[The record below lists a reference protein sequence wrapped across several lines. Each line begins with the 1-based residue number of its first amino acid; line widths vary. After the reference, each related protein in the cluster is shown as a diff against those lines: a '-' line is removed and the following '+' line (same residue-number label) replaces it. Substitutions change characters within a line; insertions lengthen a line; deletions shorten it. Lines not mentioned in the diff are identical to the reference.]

1 MPQINPLSP
10 ANSRPLHL
18 TDERSILFYCSNSLI
33 SRLEHSSIDGYVRI
47 IQHPHERHHDD
58 DRSVTSHTSAVSLA
72 ELENEEGITPILI
85 EGKFSIG
92 DVVCEAAGV
101 NMRQPISSHMWKL
114 TLGLL
119 KVAPKPIEIKVA
131 RERGLDDN
139 IMEEV
144 EEDALERENVTTAE
158 RDGHE
163 EEEKK
168 AEMEHEKGDVRRL
181 SSENDAICNFIP
193 PHDYYSSLQQMDGVS
208 SRSDS
213 INSKQVQDPNESI
226 EIQINE
232 EDKDDSSPF
241 ELPACCDGSYYQLEI
256 TCPANF
262 QPDSISNAI
271 QDLNT
276 SIMSATLHHLPGS
289 APSSPFATSAQRT
302 YRSEEESKEQSTNTT
317 TSSPKHIIVRNPWIE
332 PNRFGPERTI
342 IFHTESLGIKLHRS
356 PTEGI
361 VHILHVAPYFQPK
374 KRKPLF
380 LSNGSDASQPIADHG
395 GDDCDEDVKPP
406 REGPD
411 NGFLEPGDTIME
423 VGGVNIRRKI
433 IGPNEWAD
441 MVHFIKYVGRPLDMV
456 VAKDKLFTRERA
468 GVVMEE
474 LAWKVLGMFS
484 NGKEESREK
493 LPEEKEETV
502 EEVAAA
508 AEEDDSGVEI
518 DVAEDVDE
526 EKGALMD
533 LVATKQEC
541 AEVQSVEEIQRG
553 NDIEDKTQQVTASK
567 TNQDQ
572 SPNKCVNDS
581 NAVKDEDTEEHSN
594 EKQEYSIQTDAV
606 LSTFREE
613 HPVHET
619 NSAQTDSL
627 PEQGPIESD
636 ENDRH
641 SASKGM
647 AEEDVDHESDV
658 LSIEPQKD
666 PNVPMEDNDS
676 SRQSNVEVSSDSDHA
691 TNNLHSVKQGSDVED
706 LREEGESLAGEVG
719 DFNKNVSIDSVA
731 AKIEDI
737 KEKTSKSS
745 AGSEENSAE
754 TGTPESPLL
763 SVNER
768 SGKQDPSP
776 IPPRKPI
783 DPTPRK
789 SPTSFYPRT
798 SPSVSAK
805 CPTKG
810 GLRVTIP
817 PPEDGE
823 RRSVAQL
830 RDLFSPMANPV
841 ATPSTSDLSPA
852 RRKPIRNLWSPIV
865 VPKELVDS
873 KSPVSSTIGDI
884 SSETT
889 SSPPVVHMS
898 ANEKRLSN
906 TNDSIGEES
915 SSSAED
921 TQPVTENRVNQV
933 ETSHKNVHELVD
945 THEAT
950 DTPVEETSEATTEYI
965 NNTSETPSGDDHFDC
980 IFTVQDETD
989 NMNLEQAINQLT
1001 LQGTPLPSP
1010 EKPFDET
1017 EASSFHE
1024 AVINDLANE
1033 FGSSKSPMQF
1043 SESRDDK
1050 EHRKH
1055 RDANVVPSPNESSSV
1070 SSRDHQQSV
1079 SLHRNP
1085 VSIRAKPEKRNHL
1098 LSRWHEESPKPS
1110 PNRSKKIAPL
1120 VSKSFSPSQTPS
1132 SKFSTKNSTY
1142 SSLNC
1147 DPNPFNQNP
1156 FCFDGQDSPFFGNI
1170 KFASPKERAATS
1182 ALFSQAFIVHR
1193 KDTEAMVPPAPQDKS
1208 SDFVRWTVTDSPL
1221 FVTKKS
1227 VPNQSNGNNSSS
1239 SSNVIESPSERVQP
1253 EGSLFPKIT
1262 VNDPAFF
1269 TMDGL
1274 GLKEGISMESDA
1286 SILDDPSPGLNET
1299 IVYADE
1305 TDAQADCC
1313 AIDSICGDNSVF
1325 EGLVQ
1330 QCGSISDQKQLKVK
1344 ANKVPSPRRENILKR
1359 LRAKRTKNKFK
1370 VDYGNLDE
1378 NEEEKKMMAGIR
1390 NARVQLAYQNIYGQ
1404 SVEAA
1409 SQYCVLDDE
1418 MEF

>member
-1 MPQINPLSP
+1 
-10 ANSRPLHL
+10 
-18 TDERSILFYCSNSLI
+18 
-33 SRLEHSSIDGYVRI
+33 
-47 IQHPHERHHDD
+47 
-58 DRSVTSHTSAVSLA
+58 
-72 ELENEEGITPILI
+72 
-85 EGKFSIG
+85 
-92 DVVCEAAGV
+92 
-101 NMRQPISSHMWKL
+101 MRQPISSHMWKL

-139 IMEEV
+139 IMEDV
-144 EEDALERENVTTAE
+144 EEEALEKEHVTTAE
-158 RDGHE
+158 KDGHE

-168 AEMEHEKGDVRRL
+168 AEMENEKLEVRRP

-193 PHDYYSSLQQMDGVS
+193 PGDYYSSLQKMDGVS

-213 INSKQVQDPNESI
+213 VNSKQMQDPNESI
-226 EIQINE
+226 EIQINDE

-241 ELPACCDGSYYQLEI
+241 DLPACCDGSYYQLEI

-289 APSSPFATSAQRT
+289 APSSPVATAAQR
-302 YRSEEESKEQSTNTT
+302 SSCPEEESKEQGTNTT
-317 TSSPKHIIVRNPWIE
+317 TPRPKHIIVRNPWIE

-361 VHILHVAPYFQPK
+361 VHILHVTPYFQPK

-380 LSNGSDASQPIADHG
+380 LSNGNDASQPIVDHC
-395 GDDCDEDVKPP
+395 GDDGDEDEKPP

-441 MVHFIKYVGRPLDMV
+441 MVHFIKFVGRPLDMV

-474 LAWKVLGMFS
+474 LAGKVLGMFS

-493 LPEEKEETV
+493 ATEEKEETV

-508 AEEDDSGVEI
+508 VEKGDLELEI
-518 DVAEDVDE
+518 DVAEDVNE

-533 LVATKQEC
+533 VDASKQESG
-541 AEVQSVEEIQRG
+541 EVQSVEEVQQR
-553 NDIEDKTQQVTASK
+553 NDIENKTPQETASD
-567 TNQDQ
+567 TDQEQ
-572 SPNKCVNDS
+572 SPNICVTDS
-581 NAVKDEDTEEHSN
+581 NVVKEEDTEEHSN
-594 EKQEYSIQTDAV
+594 EKPEYSIQNDAV

-613 HPVHET
+613 HPLHET
-619 NSAQTDSL
+619 NAAQTDSL

-641 SASKGM
+641 SASEDVAK
-647 AEEDVDHESDV
+647 EDVDHASDV

-666 PNVPMEDNDS
+666 PNVPMEDNNS
-676 SRQSNVEVSSDSDHA
+676 SRLSNVEVSSDSDHA
-691 TNNLHSVKQGSDVED
+691 TNILRSVKQGSDEEV
-706 LREEGESLAGEVG
+706 LNEEGKSLAGEVG
-719 DFNKNVSIDSVA
+719 DSTENVSVDSVA
-731 AKIEDI
+731 AKIEDGN
-737 KEKTSKSS
+737 EDTSNSS
-745 AGSEENSAE
+745 AGSEDKAAE
-754 TGTPESPLL
+754 TVTPESPIL
-763 SVNER
+763 SANER

-776 IPPRKPI
+776 IPPRKPF
-783 DPTPRK
+783 DPTRRK
-789 SPTSFYPRT
+789 SPTPFYPRT
-798 SPSVSAK
+798 SPSTSAK

-830 RDLFSPMANPV
+830 RDLFSPMTNPV
-841 ATPSTSDLSPA
+841 ATAPKADSSPA

-865 VPKELVDS
+865 VPKEQVDS
-873 KSPVSSTIGDI
+873 KSPVSSTKGDV
-884 SSETT
+884 SSETN
-889 SSPPVVHMS
+889 SSPPVVQKS
-898 ANEKRLSN
+898 EEEKSLSN
-906 TNDSIGEES
+906 THDFIREEC

-921 TQPVTENRVNQV
+921 TQPVSENRVNQV
-933 ETSHKNVHELVD
+933 ETSHENVHDHVD

-950 DTPVEETSEATTEYI
+950 DTPVGETSEATTEYV
-965 NNTSETPSGDDHFDC
+965 NNTAETPSGDDHFDC
-980 IFTVQDETD
+980 IFRVEDETD
-989 NMNLEQAINQLT
+989 NINLEQAIDQLT

-1033 FGSSKSPMQF
+1033 FGSSSSPIHF

-1055 RDANVVPSPNESSSV
+1055 RDAKVVPSPNKSSSV
-1070 SSRDHQQSV
+1070 SSRDIRDHQQSV
-1079 SLHRNP
+1079 SPHRNP

-1110 PNRSKKIAPL
+1110 PNRSKEIVPL
-1120 VSKSFSPSQTPS
+1120 VPKSFSPSKTPS
-1132 SKFSTKNSTY
+1132 SKFSTKNSNY
-1142 SSLNC
+1142 SSFNC
-1147 DPNPFNQNP
+1147 NPNPFNQNP

-1193 KDTEAMVPPAPQDKS
+1193 KDAETMVPPAPQDKS

-1239 SSNVIESPSERVQP
+1239 SSNVIESPSERIQP

-1262 VNDPAFF
+1262 ANDPVVF

-1274 GLKEGISMESDA
+1274 GLKEGISMESDG
-1286 SILDDPSPGLNET
+1286 SIFDDPSPGLNET

-1313 AIDSICGDNSVF
+1313 AMDSICGDNSVF

-1330 QCGSISDQKQLKVK
+1330 QCGSINDQKQLKVK

-1359 LRAKRTKNKFK
+1359 LRAKRAKNKFK